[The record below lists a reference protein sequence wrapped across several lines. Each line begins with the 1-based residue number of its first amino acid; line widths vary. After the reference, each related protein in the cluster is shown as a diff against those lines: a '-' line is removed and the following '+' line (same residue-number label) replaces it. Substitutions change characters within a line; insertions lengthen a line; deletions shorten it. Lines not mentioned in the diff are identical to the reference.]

1 MPDDTTPLS
10 PAGDGTPPPGRAA
23 RTPEPAVSAADDDT
37 TTWAGNR
44 SLDSRWWWSPFLWLV
59 VGAAVIGYQSGPIR
73 SGEAIVLT
81 WVMVAIGA
89 VVAAVGL
96 VSFARAYATH
106 RATQA
111 EVRDEPPVEG

>member
-1 MPDDTTPLS
+1 MPDDTTPLPS
-10 PAGDGTPPPGRAA
+10 AGDATTAPGGVATPQPAA
-23 RTPEPAVSAADDDT
+23 STADDGT

-89 VVAAVGL
+89 VVSVVGL
-96 VSFARAYATH
+96 VSLARAYAAH

-111 EVRDEPPVEG
+111 EVRDEPTIDG